1 MLPTDPKARKAIPV
15 SSGCFAYFPDA
26 LIALAQLSALANE
39 QHNPGEPLHWAK
51 EKSTDEADALARH
64 QLQHIKGELYDTDRV
79 LHATKVFWRAGAQLQ
94 RLLTSGVAPLAPET
108 KDPINMTATEERIR
122 QAHPLTQVP
131 AGPGRLPCLYVR
143 GNTAC
148 RLNIGHAGSHWFGL
162 GPVPA
167 PPTPRPPIFCF
178 DCGVDLDE
186 QDHAQTCLWW
196 R

>member
-26 LIALAQLSALANE
+26 LIALAQLSAIANE

-64 QLQHIKGELYDTDRV
+64 QLQHVKGELYDTDRV

-108 KDPINMTATEERIR
+108 KDPMDMTAWTRTRWDGDKIHVEIVDIFEPMTATEERIR
-122 QAHPLTQVP
+122 QEHRLTK
-131 AGPGRLPCLYVR
+131 
-143 GNTAC
+143 
-148 RLNIGHAGSHWFGL
+148 
-162 GPVPA
+162 
-167 PPTPRPPIFCF
+167 PTPHPPIFCF
-178 DCGVDLDE
+178 DCGVDLNE
-186 QDHAQTCLWW
+186 RQHSPFCLALD
-196 R
+196 